1 MILTIHFDGSAV
13 PKNPGG
19 IAISAY
25 TITDENDQIIH
36 QRVEEVIRGPQA
48 TNNLAEWAAVM
59 VACGW
64 VKKNHPTAKLHIKGD
79 SQLVINQ
86 LNEVYACRKP
96 HLQKFKDQTLAFLE
110 GIAWDAVWVPRKENT
125 IADGLTKKK
134 YEEINQK
141 PARVEVIL
149 EDVGKRYLIGD
160 LGWTMPNDFWV
171 KYQYKVN
178 LDERGIF
185 YFYCGELKILPEP
198 GLTAASSPSP
208 ETT

>member
-19 IAISAY
+19 IAISAF

-36 QRVEEVIRGPQA
+36 QRVEEIIRGPEA
-48 TNNLAEWAAVM
+48 TNNVAEWAGVM
-59 VACGW
+59 AGCAW
-64 VKKNHPTAKLHIKGD
+64 VKENHPTAKVRIKGD

-96 HLQKFKDQTLAFLE
+96 TLQKFKTNTLAFLE
-110 GIAWDAVWVPRKENT
+110 GIEWDAVWVPREENT
-125 IADGLTKKK
+125 VADSLTRKK

-141 PARVEVIL
+141 PTRVEVL
-149 EDVGKRYLIGD
+149 QDDVGQRYLAGD

-185 YFYCGELKILPEP
+185 YFHWGELKLKESED
-198 GLTAASSPSP
+198 GPSADIQKD
-208 ETT
+208 